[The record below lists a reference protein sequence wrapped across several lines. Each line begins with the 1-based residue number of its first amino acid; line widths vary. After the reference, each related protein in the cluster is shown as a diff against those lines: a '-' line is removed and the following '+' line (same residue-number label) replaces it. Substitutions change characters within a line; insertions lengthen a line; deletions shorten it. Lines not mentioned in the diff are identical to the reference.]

1 MREIP
6 ARLGSPA
13 LILLNMDILLLCN
26 VPMTSH
32 TLYLTN
38 QILKFCNLSYN
49 DVTKIPE
56 KHRFYFPD
64 AGTLARFEG
73 FVWTKERSWLWS
85 STCINYQPKYL
96 RTFSISVSCF
106 SKGRKTLW
114 NNTVDRQTG
123 VKDLR
128 SLNLTPSQGV
138 PSPNSTGLHYA
149 NIRKVDL
156 GKPTFPISTYFRL
169 TLLF

>member
-1 MREIP
+1 
-6 ARLGSPA
+6 
-13 LILLNMDILLLCN
+13 MDILLLCN

-49 DVTKIPE
+49 DLSDVTKIPE

-128 SLNLTPSQGV
+128 NLNLTAGHLLLIP
-138 PSPNSTGLHYA
+138 
-149 NIRKVDL
+149 L
-156 GKPTFPISTYFRL
+156 GYTMQTLERL
-169 TLLF
+169 TWVSLPFRYQHIFAWHYFSKKLLKQHQSVNMTIWY